1 MKTIHLNAVGVLE
14 LNEAEMREVDGGLIK
29 EIVDGLIDLYNNWDL
44 YVATFKKGF
53 TAGQK
58 FAS

>member
-29 EIVDGLIDLYNNWDL
+29 EIAAAAIDLFENWDT
-44 YVATFKKGF
+44 YVASFKQGF
-53 TAGQK
+53 NAGQK